1 MLCINYTYY
10 NNPELLK
17 EVVDYYEPFSN
28 DSNFS
33 FTIIDDGSQDDPL
46 TLDMIPD
53 SWTALRVTE
62 DHGWGNEIC
71 RNILMR
77 TTPYRWNAL
86 MDLDYVICLQEQET
100 YDALATN
107 FPKYYHFMYDVPIV
121 FQFEKG
127 RRHAY
132 NDITKVDDLDESS
145 PGFVSINSFIVS
157 KVLWNEKTF
166 GYDMAFKWTY
176 GYDFTFFQQV
186 QKEILIPDTR
196 VKKLALQA
204 TKNRPDPK
212 DLAAFKDFFE
222 LQKEYIDKGLYK
234 MFTTKSGTAIQ
245 TKGMWISP
253 EARLEHC
260 CDWPEVV
267 DLRTEKRVAI

>member
-1 MLCINYTYY
+1 MFCINYTYY

-17 EVVDYYEPFSN
+17 EVVDYYEPFYS
-28 DSNFS
+28 DANFS
-33 FTIIDDGSQDDPL
+33 FNIIDDGSQDVPL

-77 TTPYRWNAL
+77 TTSYKWNAL

-100 YDALATN
+100 YNALVN
-107 FPKYYHFMYDVPIV
+107 SFPRYYGEMYDLPIT

-132 NDITKVDDLDESS
+132 DDITKTDDLDEKSN
-145 PGFVSINSFIVS
+145 GFVSINSFIVS
-157 KVLWNEKTF
+157 KPFWTKQTY

-186 QKEILIPDTR
+186 KREILIPNTKI
-196 VKKLALQA
+196 KKLALQA
-204 TKNRPDPK
+204 TKNRPPPRDIS
-212 DLAAFKDFFE
+212 AFEDFFKLE
-222 LQKEYIDKGLYK
+222 KEYIDKGLYRIIVSD
-234 MFTTKSGTAIQ
+234 KSKTRGQ
-245 TKGMWISP
+245 WVSD
-253 EARLEHC
+253 EARLENC
-260 CDWPEVV
+260 CDWPEVI
-267 DLRTEKRVAI
+267 DLRTEKKVAI